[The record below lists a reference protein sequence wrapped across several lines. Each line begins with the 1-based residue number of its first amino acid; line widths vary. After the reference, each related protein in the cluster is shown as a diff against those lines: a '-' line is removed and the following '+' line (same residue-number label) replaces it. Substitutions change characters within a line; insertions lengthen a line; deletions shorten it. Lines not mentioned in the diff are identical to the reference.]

1 MAAVWLQVGRRQTVI
16 RLDQPQRTALS
27 ETTRD
32 LANLVAAALVL
43 GQFVGE
49 QAFSWPLITMGA
61 VAWLTLVV
69 FGLALERRLR

>member
-1 MAAVWLQVGRRQTVI
+1 MI
-16 RLDQPQRTALS
+16 RLDPQQRVALS
-27 ETTRD
+27 ETIRD

-49 QAFSWPLITMGA
+49 RPFSWLLITMGS

-69 FGLALERRLR
+69 FGLALERRRR